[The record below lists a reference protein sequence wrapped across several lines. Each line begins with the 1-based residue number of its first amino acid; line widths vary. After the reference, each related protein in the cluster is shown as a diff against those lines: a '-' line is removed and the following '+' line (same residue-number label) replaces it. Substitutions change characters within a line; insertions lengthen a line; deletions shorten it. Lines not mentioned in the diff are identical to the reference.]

1 MSLLDFDEKE
11 PEIKKLKQF
20 NTTDF
25 ELKTLFSIINSLKP
39 KKTRIDIDETPRVIT
54 KDFNPTLK
62 GPDIKLTD
70 SKEKDY
76 SIWHN
81 PIIYLPYDKKTEA
94 VVVDFIFIQEDTD
107 SLYNLSNVEK
117 MLKTHDYLT
126 DEMMRDLSIRLLA
139 SQKEIQLLFFV
150 RKNFTQQEIKE
161 IKNISFYL
169 KPKRVLIASEEYLDD
184 KIKMDLP
191 LNVDF
196 VENVDVNFEKLRNK
210 ISNLL

>member
-1 MSLLDFDEKE
+1 MSLLDFDKKE

-20 NTTDF
+20 NATDF
-25 ELKTLFSIINSLKP
+25 ELKTMFSIINSLNP

-54 KDFNPTLK
+54 KDFNPTLR

-70 SKEKDY
+70 SRERDY

-81 PIIYLPYDKKTEA
+81 PIIYLPYDEKTEA
-94 VVVDFIFIQEDTD
+94 VVVDFVFLQEDTE
-107 SLYNLSNVEK
+107 SLYNLSSVEK

-126 DEMMRDLSIRLLA
+126 DAMIRDLSIRLLA
-139 SQKEIQLLFFV
+139 AQKEIQLLFFV
-150 RKNFTQQEIKE
+150 RKNFTQQEIRE
-161 IKNISFYL
+161 IKNIAFYL
-169 KPKRVLIASEEYLDD
+169 KPRRILLASEEYLDK

-196 VENVDVNFEKLRNK
+196 VENVDVNFEKLKNK